1 MAIWWVNLGGFAL
14 IGLIVWWFW
23 LYKPREVAAQD
34 VVVRVDN
41 GSYQPARI
49 RLPAHRASALAFER
63 IDPSPC
69 AEVVLFPDLDVSE
82 TLAVGQQTRIALP
95 ALEPGEYPYH
105 CQMQMYRGVLVVE

>member
-1 MAIWWVNLGGFAL
+1 MAMWWVNLSVVAL

-23 LYKPREVAAQD
+23 LFKPREVAAQD
-34 VVVRVDN
+34 VVVRVEN
-41 GSYQPARI
+41 GIYQPARI
-49 RLPAHRASALAFER
+49 RLPAHRASALFFER

-69 AEVVLFPDLDVSE
+69 AEVVLFPDLEVSQ
-82 TLAVGQQTRIALP
+82 TLAVGHKTRIALP